1 MVVLKKR
8 EPEVFYILN
17 ELFNKCLKESC
28 FPDFWKVS
36 SVVPV
41 FMNVG
46 KGLQLKTS
54 ALLIFFLVEL
64 LGLFTGLGLLE
75 L

>member
-36 SVVPV
+36 SVVSV

>member
-8 EPEVFYILN
+8 EPEVFYILA

-28 FPDFWKVS
+28 FPDFWKVL